1 MQGEILHLYSSPHT
15 GEVLMDKEVLQ
26 VQFKF

>member
-15 GEVLMDKEVLQ
+15 SEVLMDKEVLQ
-26 VQFKF
+26 VQLKF